1 MNNKDINILN
11 TAINYYN
18 NYKFTKSSKEFNK
31 IIDKYKNYEIT
42 DINLFQL
49 FVNYDTICNTL
60 NKENKYFVK
69 LTNCNHIVKNFDE
82 KNKLQ
87 FYQLFTNSCLSKGEF
102 DLVYQDKYLNYIN
115 YVIGPGVEPKDADF
129 VKESDKDK
137 TTLLYIGGGL
147 GDKIMFFRFLPMLC
161 QKFDKNN
168 FIFLL
173 EDRLIW
179 LFENSFGHI
188 PNLKILKFS
197 QKASVVNLKY
207 DYQHNLCY
215 SMKILNLN
223 SREKIPFVPFL
234 KNFDDEIKIQTIR
247 EEISSMG
254 KKYVINWHGAY
265 QNKHEK
271 KNRGMGLENLVPL
284 FEMEDVT
291 WIILTL
297 EISESEKN
305 ILDKYD
311 NVKNY
316 SKLIDKENSFQD
328 TISIMKNVDG
338 VITTDTS
345 LAHLAGSMDINL
357 YVLLTKYPEWR
368 WGNEKSTYWY
378 PNAKLLRQEE
388 FGNWQSVI
396 KELKINIQESK
407 NK

>member
-1 MNNKDINILN
+1 MDKEDIDTLR
-11 TAINYYN
+11 TAINYYDN
-18 NYKFTKSSKEFNK
+18 FEFIKSDEEFVK
-31 IIDKYKNYEIT
+31 IIDKYKDCKII
-42 DINLFQL
+42 DSNLFQL
-49 FVNYDTICNTL
+49 FLNYDTICNTL
-60 NKENKYFVK
+60 GKENKYFYK
-69 LTNCNHIVKNFDE
+69 LIICINIIKNFDR
-82 KNKLQ
+82 KSKIS
-87 FYQLFTNSCLSKGEF
+87 FYGLFINSCLSKGEF
-102 DLVYQDKYLNYIN
+102 DLVFQDKYLNYIN
-115 YVIGPGVEPKDADF
+115 YVIGPGIEPKDADF
-129 VKESDKDK
+129 IKESDKDK

-197 QKASVVNLKY
+197 QKDSIVNLKY
-207 DYQHNLCY
+207 DYHHNLCY
-215 SMKILNLN
+215 AMKILNLN

-234 KNFDDEIKIQTIR
+234 KNFDDEIKIQSIR

-271 KNRGMGLENLVPL
+271 KNRGMELENLIPL
-284 FEMEDVT
+284 FEMENVT

-311 NVKNY
+311 NVKIY
-316 SKLIDKENSFQD
+316 SKLIDKENIFQD

-345 LAHLAGSMDINL
+345 IAHLAGSMDINL

-368 WGNEKSTYWY
+368 WGNGKSTYWY
-378 PNAKLLRQEE
+378 PNAKLIRQEE
-388 FGNWQSVI
+388 FGNWKSVI
-396 KELKINIQESK
+396 NELKINIQESK
-407 NK
+407 N